1 MPTILNIFGLRF
13 YFYSD
18 EHLPIH
24 VHIEYGDND
33 AKVEIAT
40 REVKYNRGIKA
51 NDMRRAQEIIEL
63 YEDEIIAKWH
73 EYFDDEKQMDYGKNR
88 KSLV

>member
-40 REVKYNRGIKA
+40 RKIKYNRGIKA
-51 NDMRRAQEIIEL
+51 NDMRGCIGGYRIIRGG
-63 YEDEIIAKWH
+63 DH
-73 EYFDDEKQMDYGKNR
+73 RQMARVFRRGGISR
-88 KSLV
+88 KA

>member
-1 MPTILNIFGLRF
+1 MPTILTLFGLRF

-24 VHIEYGDND
+24 IHIQHGDND

-40 REVKYNRGIKA
+40 RKVVYNRGIKA
-51 NDMRRAQEIIEL
+51 NDMRRALEVIEL
-63 YEDEIIAKWH
+63 YEAEIIAKWH
-73 EYFDDEKQMDYGKNR
+73 EYFE
-88 KSLV
+88 

>member
-33 AKVEIAT
+33 AK
-40 REVKYNRGIKA
+40 GIKA
-51 NDMRRAQEIIEL
+51 NDMRRALEVIEL
-63 YEDEIIAKWH
+63 YEAEIIAKWH
-73 EYFDDEKQMDYGKNR
+73 EYFGEEE
-88 KSLV
+88 

>member
-1 MPTILNIFGLRF
+1 MPTILNLFVLRF

-40 REVKYNRGIKA
+40 REIKYNRGIKA
-51 NDMRRAQEIIEL
+51 NDMRRALEVIEL
-63 YEDEIIAKWH
+63 YEAEIIAKWH
-73 EYFDDEKQMDYGKNR
+73 EYFGEEE
-88 KSLV
+88 